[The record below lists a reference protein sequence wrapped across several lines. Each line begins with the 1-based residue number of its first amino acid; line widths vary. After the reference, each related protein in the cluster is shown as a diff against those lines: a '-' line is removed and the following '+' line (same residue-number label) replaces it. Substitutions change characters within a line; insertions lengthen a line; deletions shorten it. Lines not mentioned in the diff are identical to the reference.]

1 MGEND
6 RNIIR
11 LLIPGLR
18 SAEMDFN
25 EGETV
30 GAFADRASSETLP
43 LNRIEQFYVN
53 NQPAAKDYALQPGD
67 ILSGAPKLKG
77 G

>member
-6 RNIIR
+6 RKIIR

-25 EGETV
+25 EGETI
-30 GAFADRASSETLP
+30 GAFADRSSNDQLP

-53 NQPAAKDYALQPGD
+53 QQPVAKDYALQPGD
-67 ILSGAPKLKG
+67 IVSGAPKLKG